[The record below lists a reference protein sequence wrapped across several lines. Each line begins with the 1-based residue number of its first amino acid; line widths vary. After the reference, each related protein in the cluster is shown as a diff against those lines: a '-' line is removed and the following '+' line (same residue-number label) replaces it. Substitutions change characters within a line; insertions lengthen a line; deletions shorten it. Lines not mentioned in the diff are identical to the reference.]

1 MNQQQGKAFY
11 HSQIGLVKNTG
22 AGTDKLRA
30 RYNGN
35 LRTEPKT
42 PEQTHL
48 ERQNKLLRDALKKAQ
63 RK

>member
-1 MNQQQGKAFY
+1 MNQEQGKQFY
-11 HSQIGLVKNTG
+11 LSHLGVVKNTG

-30 RYNGN
+30 IYNGN
-35 LRTEPKT
+35 LRTQPKS

-48 ERQNKLLRDALKKAQ
+48 ERQNKILRDALQKAQ